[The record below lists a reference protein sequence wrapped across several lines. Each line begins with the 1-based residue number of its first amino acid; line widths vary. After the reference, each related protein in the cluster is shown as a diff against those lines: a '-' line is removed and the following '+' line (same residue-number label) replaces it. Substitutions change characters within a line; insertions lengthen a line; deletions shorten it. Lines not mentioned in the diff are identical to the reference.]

1 MVTVSSIAINTA
13 IYAMIHMA
21 FFYIPIN
28 FGFNLPH
35 YVTSYMHH
43 KGKNKSKKEK
53 EKKGGQEKFA
63 TRGLERAPSE
73 YVSTKN

>member
-53 EKKGGQEKFA
+53 EKKGGK
-63 TRGLERAPSE
+63 
-73 YVSTKN
+73 KNLLQGD

>member
-53 EKKGGQEKFA
+53 EKKGARKICYKGIR
-63 TRGLERAPSE
+63 T
-73 YVSTKN
+73 STLRIRFN